1 MSRLA
6 PRPQA
11 STAELQG
18 STAQPDAANGVSALR
33 LLRPPA
39 ATGMADQQLLRVDA
53 RLALALADL
62 EELWQEAQGD
72 ADDALLGGFDL
83 PALLRQVLAAG
94 GKRIRPTM
102 AALGWSACGGRS
114 GTPGEDHL
122 AAIGAALEL
131 LHAFALI
138 HDDVMDGSARRRGRP
153 TIHVLA
159 GSLHRAA
166 DGHGDAERFGES
178 IAILLGDLAQ
188 SEADQLIGDL
198 PGPLR
203 RRWRQLT
210 VELVCGQRADLTG
223 SAVAAP
229 DPSQAGRVARLKSG
243 RYTVRRPL
251 ELGAVAA
258 GADPD
263 SLGRLSRYGDELGTA
278 FALRDDLL
286 GVWGDPRVTGK
297 PAGDDLLSGK
307 PTMIIALAGRRLG
320 GRDRA
325 LLDRVGT
332 PELGADDV
340 AALQLLL
347 DERGIRAEVEQ
358 LIKDHADRALQA
370 LDCDTLAAPAVRE
383 LGRMAQLI
391 AWRDR

>member
-1 MSRLA
+1 MSRPSPWRQA
-6 PRPQA
+6 PTTEA
-11 STAELQG
+11 VADDGIG
-18 STAQPDAANGVSALR
+18 SLR
-33 LLRPPA
+33 LLPTRAPA
-39 ATGMADQQLLRVDA
+39 GTVHEDLLRVDA
-53 RLALALADL
+53 RLATALADL
-62 EELWQEAQGD
+62 DAIWREARGP
-72 ADDALLGGFDL
+72 ADDPLLGGFDL
-83 PALLRQVLAAG
+83 PALLRETLAAG

-102 AALGWSACGGRS
+102 AALGWSACGGRP
-114 GTPGEDHL
+114 GTPGAKHL
-122 AAIGAALEL
+122 AAIGAALDL

-138 HDDVMDGSARRRGRP
+138 HDDVMDASSRRRGRQ

-159 GSLHRAA
+159 GSLHRDAN
-166 DGHGDAERFGES
+166 GRGDADRFGEC

-198 PGPLR
+198 PPTLR

-210 VELVCGQRADLTG
+210 IELVCGQRADLTG

-229 DPSQAGRVARLKSG
+229 DPIQADRAARLKSG

-258 GADPD
+258 GAGQE
-263 SLGRLSRYGDELGTA
+263 SLDRLGEYGEELGIA
-278 FALRDDLL
+278 FALRDDVL

-307 PTMIIALAGRRLG
+307 PTMIIAVAERRLG

-325 LLDRVGT
+325 LLDQIGT
-332 PELGADDV
+332 PALGPDGV
-340 AALQLLL
+340 AALRLLL
-347 DERGIRAEVEQ
+347 DECGVRAEVEQ
-358 LIKDHADRALQA
+358 LIKDHADRALLA
-370 LDCDTLAAPAVRE
+370 LDSDALAAPAVCE
-383 LGRMAQLI
+383 LGRMVQLI